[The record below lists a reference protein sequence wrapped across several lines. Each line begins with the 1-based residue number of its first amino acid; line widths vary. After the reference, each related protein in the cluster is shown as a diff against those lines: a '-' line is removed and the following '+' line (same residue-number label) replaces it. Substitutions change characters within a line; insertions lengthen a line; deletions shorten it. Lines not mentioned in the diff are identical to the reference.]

1 VKGTVRHRQRL
12 ALRLMPTLAGAGL
25 MLGLSVEAVSA
36 PVDVLRK
43 ALAGSTKPYEGT
55 QETSVYGTTG
65 VSVSTV
71 LVRGD
76 GRGAVR
82 REFQTGPAAGVV
94 LIQKGASAWEKRG
107 SGPFVRLPS
116 SGSTD
121 PTVAATSIA
130 ANYSISVKAGLV
142 LLGRKATQ
150 ITIKARYAFNPSR
163 TMLVDDST
171 GLVLRDEMRAP
182 DGQKRSDTVFVR
194 LVYSKQPS
202 ALFEV
207 PASAQP
213 ASAGF
218 GPASFEARATDAQ
231 VLAETGRS
239 VPRPTHVPPGY
250 KVTTYGVM
258 RTGSGL
264 VTPAVRYSDGL
275 AAFTI
280 FARGGGAGGG
290 PGMGAGRRRGGG
302 QGPRRRGQGGGAW
315 GPPGAAGALTSTSDR
330 QQSIVTCTS
339 RTSSY
344 ILIGD
349 IAEDELIRVA
359 KSLP

>member
-1 VKGTVRHRQRL
+1 L
-12 ALRLMPTLAGAGL
+12 ALGLVPTLSSTML
-25 MLGLSVEAVSA
+25 MLGLSVGALSA

-43 ALAGSTKPYEGT
+43 ALAGSTKPYEGV
-55 QETSVYGTTG
+55 QETRVYGTTG
-65 VSVSTV
+65 VSVSRV

-76 GRGAVR
+76 GKGAVR

-94 LIQKGASAWEKRG
+94 LIQKGASAWEKHG
-107 SGPFVRLPS
+107 TGPFVRLPS

-121 PTVAATSIA
+121 PAAAAASIA
-130 ANYSISVKAGLV
+130 ANYTLSVKAGLTF
-142 LLGRKATQ
+142 LGRKATQ
-150 ITIKARYAFNPSR
+150 ITIGARYPFNPSR

-182 DGQKRSDTVFVR
+182 DGLKRSDTTFIR
-194 LVYSKQPS
+194 LAYGKQPS
-202 ALFEV
+202 SLFV
-207 PASAQP
+207 VTASAQP
-213 ASAGF
+213 SAVGF
-218 GPASFEARATDAQ
+218 GPASFEARATEAQ
-231 VLAETGRS
+231 VRAETGRS
-239 VPRPTHVPPGY
+239 VPLPAYVPPRY
-250 KVTTYGVM
+250 RVTTYGVM
-258 RTGSGL
+258 RTGSGF

-280 FARGGGAGGG
+280 FARGG
-290 PGMGAGRRRGGG
+290 PGMGGGRRWGGG
-302 QGPRRRGQGGGAW
+302 QGPRRRGQGGGGW

-330 QQSIVTCTS
+330 QQAIVTYTS